1 MSKPKPLQY
10 ETYYHIH
17 NRGNNGETIFRHKEN
32 YLYFLK
38 LYLKYFYFMAETF
51 AYCLLPNHFHFV
63 VWIRSRV
70 EIETLAEKAKTPRV
84 LRMSGQGSGG
94 QTLGVSSIP
103 TPSQAFGNLCN
114 AYAKAVNNRYGRSGS
129 LLEHPFGRIPVTTD
143 AYFYNLITYVH
154 RNPQKHGIVDDFR
167 DWPYSSYDAILH
179 DKPTRVSK
187 TAVLEW
193 YGDLKQFEEAHQTA
207 PDEASLQKW
216 LGDLE

>member
-10 ETYYHIH
+10 ETYYHIY
-17 NRGNNGETIFRHKEN
+17 NRGNNGETIFRNREN
-32 YLYFLK
+32 YLYFLR
-38 LYLKYFYFMAETF
+38 LYLQHFYIMAETF

-63 VWIRSRV
+63 VWIRSRA
-70 EIETLAEKAKTPRV
+70 EIEAFVEKTPRV
-84 LRMSGQGSGG
+84 LRISGQGSSE
-94 QTLGVSSIP
+94 QTLGVSDVP

-114 AYAKAVNNRYGRSGS
+114 AYAKAVNNRYGRTGS

-179 DKPTRVSK
+179 DKPTRVCK

-193 YGDLKQFEEAHQTA
+193 YGGSDQFKEVHQTA
-207 PDEASLQKW
+207 PDEAPLQKW
-216 LGDLE
+216 LGDID

>member
-10 ETYYHIH
+10 ETTYHIY
-17 NRGNNGETIFRHKEN
+17 NRGNNGETIFRQREN

-38 LYLKYFYFMAETF
+38 LYLKHFYLMAETF

-63 VWIRSRV
+63 VWIRSRAEV
-70 EIETLAEKAKTPRV
+70 EALVAKSRTPRV
-84 LRMSGQGSGG
+84 LRISGQGSGG
-94 QTLGVSSIP
+94 QTLGVPAVP

-114 AYAKAVNNRYGRSGS
+114 AYAKAVNNRYGRTGS

-179 DKPTRVSK
+179 DKPTRLSK

-193 YGDLKQFEEAHQTA
+193 YGGLAQFQEAHEIA
-207 PDEASLQKW
+207 PDEAPLQRW
-216 LGDLE
+216 LGDLD

>member
-10 ETYYHIH
+10 ETYYHIY
-17 NRGNNGETIFRHKEN
+17 NRGNNGETIFRHRQN

-38 LYLKYFYFMAETF
+38 LYLNHFYHIAETF

-63 VWIRSRV
+63 VWIRSRA
-70 EIETLAEKAKTPRV
+70 EIETLVKT
-84 LRMSGQGSGG
+84 LRASK
-94 QTLGVSSIP
+94 TLGVIP

-114 AYAKAVNNRYGRSGS
+114 AYAKTVNKIYGRTGS

-179 DKPTRVSK
+179 DKPTRVCK

-193 YGDLKQFEEAHQTA
+193 YGGLDQFEEAHQIA
-207 PDEASLQKW
+207 PDEAPLQKW
-216 LGDLE
+216 LGDIE

>member
-10 ETYYHIH
+10 ETYYHIY
-17 NRGNNGETIFRHKEN
+17 NRGNNGETIFRSKEN

-38 LYLKYFYFMAETF
+38 LYLQHFYIMAETF

-63 VWIRSRV
+63 VWIRSRAEV
-70 EIETLAEKAKTPRV
+70 EVLAEKTPRV
-84 LRMSGQGSGG
+84 LE
-94 QTLGVSSIP
+94 TLGVSKAVP

-114 AYAKAVNNRYGRSGS
+114 AYAKAVNKRYGRTGS

-143 AYFYNLITYVH
+143 AYFFNLITYVH
-154 RNPQKHGIVDDFR
+154 RNPQKHGIMADFR

-193 YGDLKQFEEAHQTA
+193 YGDVKLFEEAHQNA
-207 PDEASLQKW
+207 PDETPLQKW
-216 LGDLE
+216 LGDIE

>member
-10 ETYYHIH
+10 EAYYHIY

-38 LYLKYFYFMAETF
+38 LYLHHFYLMVETF

-63 VWIRSRV
+63 VWIRSRA
-70 EIETLAEKAKTPRV
+70 EIEALAAKTLRV
-84 LRMSGQGSGG
+84 SQISGRGSSG
-94 QTLGVSSIP
+94 QTLRVSAVP

-114 AYAKAVNNRYGRSGS
+114 AYAKAVNNRYGRTGS
-129 LLEHPFGRIPVTTD
+129 LFENPFGRIPVTTD

-167 DWPYSSYDAILH
+167 NWPYSSYDAILH
-179 DKPTRVSK
+179 DKPTRVCK

-193 YGDLKQFEEAHQTA
+193 YGDLKQFEEAHEIA
-207 PDEASLQKW
+207 PEELPLQKW
-216 LGDLE
+216 LGDIE

>member
-1 MSKPKPLQY
+1 MSKQKPLQY
-10 ETYYHIH
+10 ETTYHIY
-17 NRGNNGETIFRHKEN
+17 NRGNNGETIFRSKEN

-38 LYLKYFYFMAETF
+38 LYLKHFYLMAETF
-51 AYCLLPNHFHFV
+51 AYCLLPNHFHFL
-63 VWIRSRV
+63 VWIRSRA
-70 EIETLAEKAKTPRV
+70 EIEALAEKTPSV
-84 LRMSGQGSGG
+84 SK
-94 QTLGVSSIP
+94 TLGASTVP

-114 AYAKAVNNRYGRSGS
+114 AYAKAVNNRYGRTGS
-129 LLEHPFGRIPVTTD
+129 LLEHPFGRLSVTTD

-193 YGDLKQFEEAHQTA
+193 YGGLPQFQEAHQIA
-207 PDEASLQKW
+207 PDEAPLQKW
-216 LGDLE
+216 LGDLD

>member
-1 MSKPKPLQY
+1 MSKPEPLRY
-10 ETYYHIH
+10 ETYYHIY
-17 NRGNNGETIFRHKEN
+17 NRGNNGETIFRHREN

-38 LYLKYFYFMAETF
+38 LYLKHFYLMAEMF

-63 VWIRSRV
+63 VWIRSKA
-70 EIETLAEKAKTPRV
+70 EIEALVNQTLRVSKVEAKTLRV
-84 LRMSGQGSGG
+84 L
-94 QTLGVSSIP
+94 P

-114 AYAKAVNNRYGRSGS
+114 AYAKAVNKRYGRTGS

-179 DKPTRVSK
+179 DKPTRVYK

-193 YGDLKQFEEAHQTA
+193 YGDLVQFREAHEIA
-207 PDEASLQKW
+207 PDEAPLQKW
-216 LGDLE
+216 LGDIE